1 MPARPCRLFAGPS
14 APASLAIAVLDAG
27 RLHKACPLKPVTIP
41 IRSGINAAIVI
52 AVLLSGA
59 AIFLLGGIIAPLL
72 LAIFL
77 LVEVGELSRLI
88 HRIAPKAPRNLTL
101 GLSLTIIV
109 AAFAMI
115 TWIVA
120 DNLTGLLA
128 DADRYAE
135 RLDSVLLTIG
145 NRLGV
150 ALPPNI
156 ESLLAR
162 IEPSQAAGVMLAWLR
177 SAVSAAVF
185 VLIYLGFMMA
195 SRRSFALKL
204 AALTSAG
211 EGASEAKA
219 VFDRIRNAVEG
230 YVWIQ
235 TTTGLMI
242 AGGAFVLMWALG
254 MPKPLFWAF
263 VILVASY
270 VPIVGGVV
278 GVLAPSLFGLLEFD
292 TLAKPIILFAG
303 LQALHFT
310 VGNVVQ
316 PRMQGRSL
324 NVDPVIVLVSLA
336 FWATLLGATGA
347 FLSTP
352 LSVTAMAILAQFKE
366 TRWMAILL
374 SGDGDPYPSET
385 EDPE

>member
-1 MPARPCRLFAGPS
+1 MKPAR
-14 APASLAIAVLDAG
+14 
-27 RLHKACPLKPVTIP
+27 TP
-41 IRSGINAAIVI
+41 IRSGINAAIFT
-52 AVLLSGA
+52 AVLLGA
-59 AIFLLGGIIAPLL
+59 AAIYLLQDIIAPLV
-72 LAIFL
+72 LAVFL
-77 LVEVGELSRLI
+77 LVMVGELSRLI
-88 HRIAPKAPRNLTL
+88 HQAAPKAPRNLTL
-101 GLSLTIIV
+101 GLSLTVIV
-109 AAFAMI
+109 AAFAII
-115 TWIVA
+115 TWIIV
-120 DNLTGLLA
+120 DNLTGLLS
-128 DADRYAE
+128 DADRYAA
-135 RLDSVLLTIG
+135 RFDSVLLTIG

-162 IEPSQAAGVMLAWLR
+162 IEPSQAAGVMLTWLR
-177 SAVSAAVF
+177 GAVSAAVF

-195 SRRSFALKL
+195 SRRSFARKV
-204 AALTSAG
+204 AALTTEG
-211 EGASEAKA
+211 DGASEAKA
-219 VFDRIRNAVEG
+219 IFERMRSAVEG
-230 YVWIQ
+230 YVWVQ

-242 AGGAFVLMWALG
+242 AGGSWVLMAALG

-292 TLAKPIILFAG
+292 TFTKPLVLLIG
-303 LQALHFT
+303 LQALHFI
-310 VGNVVQ
+310 VGNILQ

-324 NVDPVIVLVSLA
+324 NVDPVVVLLSLA

-352 LSVTAMAILAQFKE
+352 LSVTAMAILAEFKR

-374 SGDGDPYPSET
+374 SSDGNPYPTKIDAVGVSRGKPNPK
-385 EDPE
+385 EDNT